1 MADAYPPDNR
11 PVERPPSQWWLIA
24 RGVGVASDPRAILL
38 AALGLTALRAGWM
51 ALASA
56 MGREPW
62 LDPSAPA
69 FIPGFGGL
77 DGPHNRPIGETLA
90 TIGRQFAPFIAIFR
104 ADLSAWSRCEAA
116 LASFW
121 ALVVWGL
128 FGGAIARIAVV
139 RVATGGGVGLLAALK
154 FSAARI
160 GSTVAAPVAPIVVA
174 VLIGLAGAA
183 VGLLDR
189 LPGSIGTSVATVL
202 AIIPLVVGL
211 LDTVILVGLA
221 LAWPLM
227 VATVVAEGEDFFDA
241 VSRSYSYVNQR
252 TTRYAAYLAVATV
265 VGAIG
270 LVAVGL
276 FASAALGLADWSV
289 SLGAPRHGG
298 FRFLDPASAGG
309 AGLPAVAHFWTGFVE
324 TLAAGWI
331 SSYFWT
337 VAAILY
343 LVLRHDVDG
352 ADVHDIY
359 EPSRV
364 ADETGTT
371 AEAPAA

>member
-11 PVERPPSQWWLIA
+11 TVERPPSRWWLLA
-24 RGVGVASDPRAILL
+24 RGVGVASDPRSIIL
-38 AALGLTALRAGWM
+38 AALGLTVLRAGWM

-56 MGREPW
+56 MGGETW

-69 FIPGFGGL
+69 FAPGFGGPA
-77 DGPHNRPIGETLA
+77 GQSARPIGETF
-90 TIGRQFAPFIAIFR
+90 TTVGRAFAPFIAMFR

-116 LASFW
+116 VATFW

-139 RVATGGGVGLLAALK
+139 RVATGGRVGLLSALK

-160 GSTVAAPVAPIVVA
+160 GSTVAAPIAPIVVA
-174 VLIGLAGAA
+174 FLIGLAGAA

-189 LPGSIGTSVATVL
+189 LPGSIGTSAATVL
-202 AIIPLVVGL
+202 ALIPLVVGL
-211 LDTVILVGLA
+211 LDAVILVGLA

-241 VSRSYSYVNQR
+241 ISRSYSYVHQR
-252 TTRYAAYLAVATV
+252 TARYAAYLAVATIL
-265 VGAIG
+265 GAIG
-270 LVAVGL
+270 LVAVSL
-276 FASAALGLADWSV
+276 FASAVLGLADWSIG
-289 SLGAPRHGG
+289 LGAPRGEG
-298 FRFLDPASAGG
+298 FRFLDPTSADR
-309 AGLPAVAHFWTGFVE
+309 AGLPAVARFWTGVVE

-331 SSYFWT
+331 YSYFWT
-337 VAAILY
+337 IAAIIY

-352 ADVHDIY
+352 ADVQDIY
-359 EPSRV
+359 EPSHE
-364 ADETGTT
+364 AAETSSEVKLST
-371 AEAPAA
+371 